1 MAGERVEKAS
11 LNLSY
16 FPVLKNLSNMSFLL
30 VATTNFCVREPSN
43 IFNNRE
49 EQGESKRESHLD
61 GNSKREGI
69 VAGQNVPEIAC
80 RDRNLEFGVGQLGSL
95 PGLEE
100 GEHVVNN
107 LRQNAGP
114 IYRVDCRQMVLC
126 LKVEIA
132 EEVLHNILISFRGRR
147 PMKHG
152 HKRKEK
158 EEKEERRKK
167 KKRYLAVIEGALHRN
182 VVHVTVENG
191 GHLKLLNR
199 GHLPLGV
206 EDVDLDVF
214 LTAETTNR
222 GTSK

>member
-1 MAGERVEKAS
+1 
-11 LNLSY
+11 
-16 FPVLKNLSNMSFLL
+16 
-30 VATTNFCVREPSN
+30 
-43 IFNNRE
+43 
-49 EQGESKRESHLD
+49 
-61 GNSKREGI
+61 
-69 VAGQNVPEIAC
+69 
-80 RDRNLEFGVGQLGSL
+80 
-95 PGLEE
+95 
-100 GEHVVNN
+100 
-107 LRQNAGP
+107 
-114 IYRVDCRQMVLC
+114 
-126 LKVEIA
+126 
-132 EEVLHNILISFRGRR
+132 
-147 PMKHG
+147 MKHG